1 MCLYV
6 WPACMW
12 VGVRAHVYACIYKLE
27 LALGVIRLLSTYF
40 LRQRLD
46 PELTSRAVLLASLVH
61 TSFLYLLS
69 AGTVGGLQ
77 PHSSLPYVLGT
88 QSRVGTLG
96 QQAS

>member
-6 WPACMW
+6 WSACMW
-12 VGVRAHVYACIYKLE
+12 VGVRTHVCACIYRLE
-27 LALGVIRLLSTYF
+27 LALGVIRLFSTYF

-46 PELTSRAVLLASLVH
+46 PELASRAVLIASLVH

-77 PHSSLPYVLGT
+77 THSSLLYVLWT
-88 QSRVGTLG
+88 QARVRTLE
-96 QQAS
+96 QQAF

>member
-12 VGVRAHVYACIYKLE
+12 VGVRAH
-27 LALGVIRLLSTYF
+27 TYF

-46 PELTSRAVLLASLVH
+46 PELTSRAVLIASLVH

-77 PHSSLPYVLGT
+77 PHSSLSYVLGT
-88 QSRVGTLG
+88 QTQVRTFE

>member
-6 WPACMW
+6 WSACMR
-12 VGVRAHVYACIYKLE
+12 VGVTAHVCACIYRLE

-46 PELTSRAVLLASLVH
+46 PELTSRAVLIASLVH

-69 AGTVGGLQ
+69 AETVGGLQ
-77 PHSSLPYVLGT
+77 ACSSFSYVLGT
-88 QSRVGTLG
+88 
-96 QQAS
+96 